1 MIHPGATVTVS
12 EGERYDICLNSQ
24 DSFVIYGTLTVS
36 PCPLVSCPKHCQCK
50 KGVISQEYLY
60 IFISMPIKNRRI
72 KLPNRYFFKVTK
84 YVNFD
89 KIFSTVLLVLVVM
102 HEYDK
107 QLNLSILIGIRVFVA
122 AEVSRLSVFYM
133 LLFIS

>member
-1 MIHPGATVTVS
+1 
-12 EGERYDICLNSQ
+12 
-24 DSFVIYGTLTVS
+24 
-36 PCPLVSCPKHCQCK
+36 
-50 KGVISQEYLY
+50 
-60 IFISMPIKNRRI
+60 
-72 KLPNRYFFKVTK
+72 
-84 YVNFD
+84 
-89 KIFSTVLLVLVVM
+89 M

>member
-1 MIHPGATVTVS
+1 
-12 EGERYDICLNSQ
+12 
-24 DSFVIYGTLTVS
+24 
-36 PCPLVSCPKHCQCK
+36 
-50 KGVISQEYLY
+50 
-60 IFISMPIKNRRI
+60 MPIKNRRI
-72 KLPNRYFFKVTK
+72 KLPNRYFFKVTT

-102 HEYDK
+102 HEYDE

-133 LLFIS
+133 LLFISKM